1 MCDFDFIGFNFMII
15 SRYFNC
21 YNQLHLSLH
30 RVILNTKNL
39 RSICKTDLKLSRV
52 TLGLSTVYIT

>member
-15 SRYFNC
+15 FRYFNC

-30 RVILNTKNL
+30 HVILNTKIL
-39 RSICKTDLKLSRV
+39 RSICKTDLKLSQV
-52 TLGLSTVYIT
+52 TLGLNMVYIT